1 MGEMALGV
9 KMLLGLAMPLTA
21 AAVDWTMAI
30 TMTVSDAAGFVANY
44 SDVISSSVAS
54 VSGIDSSMIS
64 VGNVAEVSPMPA
76 PTPSPTP
83 VTAAPMPAPTVA
95 PTAPT
100 AAPTSAPTAAPMA
113 GQTAAPTVAPT
124 AAATVAPTAAP
135 TAAPT
140 VAPTVAPTP
149 APTAAPTPAVRR
161 LSIGQVSV
169 DVSLSGVADT
179 LTKSDLE
186 GLAGDIEG
194 NITAALDGSGISVS
208 GFALGATEVSPTPS
222 PPSPFLST
230 SSPEES
236 AAWIYR
242 LDLCSAAILV
252 LYGLGRQ

>member
-1 MGEMALGV
+1 MG
-9 KMLLGLAMPLTA
+9 
-21 AAVDWTMAI
+21 
-30 TMTVSDAAGFVANY
+30 
-44 SDVISSSVAS
+44 
-54 VSGIDSSMIS
+54 
-64 VGNVAEVSPMPA
+64 MPA

-95 PTAPT
+95 PTVPT

-124 AAATVAPTAAP
+124 AAPTVGPTAAP
-135 TAAPT
+135 TA
-140 VAPTVAPTP
+140 APTP

-236 AAWIYR
+236 AAWISR

-252 LYGLGRQ
+252 LFGLGRQ

>member
-124 AAATVAPTAAP
+124 AAPIVAPTA
-135 TAAPT
+135 
-140 VAPTVAPTP
+140 APTP

-236 AAWIYR
+236 AAWISR

-252 LYGLGRQ
+252 LFGLGRQ